1 MKAACRYYADRN
13 DTNSAKAPR
22 KRSFCLILRN
32 LKFNLAD
39 DDNLIAEKVAKL
51 LQKCEKCKG
60 NTAIMQDCLL
70 QHDSNAA
77 Q

>member
-1 MKAACRYYADRN
+1 MKAACRDYAGKIK
-13 DTNSAKAPR
+13 TNSAKAPR

-32 LKFNLAD
+32 LKCIFAD

-51 LQKCEKCKG
+51 LQKCEKCKE
-60 NTAIMQDCLL
+60 NPEIMQDCLL
-70 QHDSNAA
+70 RHDSNTA